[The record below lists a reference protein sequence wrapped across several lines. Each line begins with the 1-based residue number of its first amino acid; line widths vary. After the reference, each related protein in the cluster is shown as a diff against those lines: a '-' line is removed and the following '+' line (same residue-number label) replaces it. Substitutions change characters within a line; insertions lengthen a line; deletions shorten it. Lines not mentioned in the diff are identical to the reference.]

1 MRKFLRKIFPLLVF
15 YAATGLVMSGLYFI
29 ADTFGMDRNG
39 ALFLLLVCIFGGFF
53 AAGFVWCF
61 GSLIMPR
68 LPLLGRFCYILAVA
82 VYVFFVVS
90 AFVNIFYPVP
100 WVVLH

>member
-1 MRKFLRKIFPLLVF
+1 MSRFLRKVFPLLVF
-15 YAATGLVMSGLYFI
+15 YAATGLVMSGLYFV
-29 ADTFGMDRNG
+29 ADAFGMDRNG

-53 AAGFVWCF
+53 AAGFVWRL

-68 LPLLGRFCYILAVA
+68 LLLFGRFCHILAVT

-100 WVVLH
+100 WVVLN